1 MREVI
6 KAAVREVTK
15 AAVKEV
21 TACGTEWKMSRLTFR
36 FQSWV
41 SRRILYFNTFPL
53 IIPVESKVCFLR
65 KYSLVNTG
73 HTARRIFQPENV
85 FSLLQNIRLCFD
97 SPH

>member
-21 TACGTEWKMSRLTFR
+21 TACGREWKMSRLTFR